1 MYLLLE
7 ESRIKPNKHCEL
19 SDLVVSCKNKK
30 GGGGKELL
38 LENTVCCSFI
48 VISLKRCAN
57 SSKLSSGMRYYLS
70 FLTVVHLLE

>member
-30 GGGGKELL
+30 AGKGTELL
-38 LENTVCCSFI
+38 LENRMLQFI
-48 VISLKRCAN
+48 VTSLKCCAN
-57 SSKLSSGMRYYLS
+57 SSKFSSGICYYLS
-70 FLTVVHLLE
+70 F